1 MNVPSIGW
9 SDFAIKFCHK
19 DSGKTYTTLSQEEVI
34 ERIKQYWW
42 DRKPGDGEKGLDRKV
57 LVPVKPDGF
66 FCPPRVELVEG
77 LPVQAQVTCRQKGE
91 DLYVETFVTPEDVA
105 RLGLNC
111 EVPAKVCDVV
121 LYSAEALLENGGTR
135 TTDCEWEIVC
145 LLARSNHEPESMSPL
160 TMARNFLAM
169 PGGTKSV
176 YTAEQFA
183 RAIYDGS
190 KKSVQ
195 VKRRESKGTD

>member
-1 MNVPSIGW
+1 MPTIGW
-9 SDFAIKFCHK
+9 SDFAIKFCHR

-34 ERIKQYWW
+34 ARIKAAW
-42 DRKPGDGEKGLDRKV
+42 DARIPGNGETGLDRKI
-57 LVPVKPDGF
+57 LVPVQPDGF

-77 LPVQAQVTCRQKGE
+77 LPVQAQITCRQQGE

-111 EVPAKVCDVV
+111 EVPAKRCDVV
-121 LYSAEALLENGGTR
+121 LYSAEALLENNGTR

-145 LLARSNHEPESMSPL
+145 LLARATDEPESMSPL
-160 TMARNFLAM
+160 TMARNFLNM

-195 VKRRESKGTD
+195 VKRPENRGTD